1 VSAFAGQSSLYLVG
15 SLAELDYNRTDLPS
29 SVHYVGACVWH
40 PPTPFGEATALDSIP
55 EDRPWV
61 HVTEGTSHYQ
71 KPFLLQA
78 AVRGLAGKAVHAILT
93 TGDQRDPD
101 ELGLTPVPAN
111 VHLTRFVSHGELLPR
126 CSVLVTTGGANTV
139 LAALQAGVP
148 LVVVPTTWDKPDN
161 ARRVVEAGVGVRLSA
176 KKVTPERLWEAVE
189 HVLADPRYRENAQR
203 VARALAEAP
212 GPAGAADLLQGLA
225 AAGGAVPEQVGRET
239 R

>member
-1 VSAFAGQSSLYLVG
+1 
-15 SLAELDYNRTDLPS
+15 
-29 SVHYVGACVWH
+29 
-40 PPTPFGEATALDSIP
+40 
-55 EDRPWV
+55 
-61 HVTEGTSHYQ
+61 
-71 KPFLLQA
+71 
-78 AVRGLAGKAVHAILT
+78 
-93 TGDQRDPD
+93 
-101 ELGLTPVPAN
+101 
-111 VHLTRFVSHGELLPR
+111 
-126 CSVLVTTGGANTV
+126 
-139 LAALQAGVP
+139 VP

-225 AAGGAVPEQVGRET
+225 AAGGAVPEEVGRET